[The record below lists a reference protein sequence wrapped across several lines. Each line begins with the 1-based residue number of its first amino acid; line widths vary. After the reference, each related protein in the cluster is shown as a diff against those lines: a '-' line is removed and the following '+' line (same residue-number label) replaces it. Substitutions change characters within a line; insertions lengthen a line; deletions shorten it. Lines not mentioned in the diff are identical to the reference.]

1 MRHDEMMI
9 LTPERKKVITT
20 LEIAKAMGMQHKR
33 VLRKLE
39 GQDVKGNHIKGV
51 IEVLKE
57 YENSETYLGL
67 ATEHNLGLSDFFI
80 KSTYIDEQGKPRKC
94 YNCTRKGCEMLA
106 HKFQGEKGIL
116 FTALYINRFHEMEQ
130 QIAKNKQAVPKE
142 QSRIARKREV
152 SAISIRKSDWW
163 SKNACKLGFICREIG
178 TDYKSIYHNF
188 LVCASKKYDLELA
201 RIIYKHERGYYP
213 VYAIDIVDHFPE
225 LEAELND
232 YIDGLYQIA
241 LE

>member
-9 LTPERKKVITT
+9 LTPEKKNVITT
-20 LEIAKAMGMQHKR
+20 LEIAKAMQMKHKN
-33 VLRKLE
+33 LIQKLE
-39 GQDVKGNHIKGV
+39 GNNKLTGILQQLSKLNFQP
-51 IEVLKE
+51 
-57 YENSETYLGL
+57 SE
-67 ATEHNLGLSDFFI
+67 FFI
-80 KSTYIDEQGKPRKC
+80 ESIYIDEQGKPRKC

-163 SKNACKLGFICREIG
+163 SKNACKLCFICREMG
-178 TDYKSIYHNF
+178 MDYKGIYHNF